1 MRFIKQSFRVCLQ
14 NFRKWTTDY
23 RIWILAILLLILV
36 HENVRNLSDISA
48 ELGIKSTLWSFPFL
62 YSQYHMKLIFT
73 LPLLIL
79 FCNAPFADKNTLL
92 VLARSGR
99 GAWITGQIL
108 YIAISSAVYYLFLFL
123 CTVLLSLPSADWTTE
138 WGKLI
143 YTLAYTGAAGEAGH
157 HFIQVS
163 GFVIT
168 YFTPLQAVWFTFLL
182 SWLSAVMLGLIV
194 CGFNVLTNTKY
205 IGCAASGI
213 VIVFSCFVS
222 VFGGNRLL
230 PYSPVSWITLDQ
242 IDVGGFTEHPSFSY
256 CIGVYLVILTGLIIV
271 NALGGRR
278 FNINIS

>member
-1 MRFIKQSFRVCLQ
+1 MRFIKQSFRICLH

-23 RIWILAILLLILV
+23 RIWILGILLLILV
-36 HENVRNLSDISA
+36 HENTRNLSDISA
-48 ELGIKSTLWSFPFL
+48 NLGIKSTLWSFPFL
-62 YSQYHMKLIFT
+62 YAQYHMKLIFT

-79 FCNAPFADKNTLL
+79 FCNAPYADKNTLL

-99 GAWITGQIL
+99 GAWIAGQLL
-108 YIAISSAVYYLFLFL
+108 YIVISSAVYYLFLFL
-123 CTVLLSLPSADWTTE
+123 CTVLLALPSAEWTAE

-143 YTLAYTGAAGEAGH
+143 YTLAYTDAAGAAGH

-222 VFGGNRLL
+222 VFGGDRLL
-230 PYSPVSWITLDQ
+230 PYSPVSWNTLNQ
-242 IDVGGFTEHPSFSY
+242 IDVGGFTDSPSFYY

-278 FNINIS
+278 FNIDIS